1 MNKQLRILSDD
12 ILNSNFVGFDRFFDQ
27 FANIASNS
35 YPPHN
40 IVRTGE
46 DTQAIEF
53 ALAGFSAD
61 EVDISVE
68 DSVVTITGEKTEE
81 EDRDYIWHGIS
92 ARQFTKNFPLTAYW
106 EVTGAEFKD
115 GILIISLKQEIP
127 EAKRP
132 KQIEI
137 K

>member
-106 EVTGAEFKD
+106 EA
-115 GILIISLKQEIP
+115 LPS
-127 EAKRP
+127 
-132 KQIEI
+132 
-137 K
+137 

>member
-27 FANIASNS
+27 FAHITSNS

-40 IVRTGE
+40 IVRTSE
-46 DTQAIEF
+46 DTREIEF
-53 ALAGFSAD
+53 ALAGFSSN
-61 EVDISVE
+61 EVDITVE
-68 DSVVTITGEKTEE
+68 DSVVTITGEKE
-81 EDRDYIWHGIS
+81 EDERDYIWHGIS
-92 ARQFTKNFPLTAYW
+92 ARQFTKKFPLTSYW
-106 EVTGAEFKD
+106 EVKAAEFKD

-132 KQIEI
+132 KQITI
-137 K
+137 KS